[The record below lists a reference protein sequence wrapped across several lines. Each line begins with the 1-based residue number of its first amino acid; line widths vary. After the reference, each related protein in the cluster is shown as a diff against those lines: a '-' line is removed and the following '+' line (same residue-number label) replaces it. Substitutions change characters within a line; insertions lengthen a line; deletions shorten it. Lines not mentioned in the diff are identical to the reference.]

1 MKTLTVVAAMAL
13 LLLYVWE
20 RVEIVRIGY
29 QVERLKVK
37 KVGLERERDEL
48 QVKLS
53 SLTSPERIARVATG
67 KLGLVPPERG
77 QVILVDLKPEAPAY
91 RGRGLTMPEVKLARN
106 EPMWKV
112 P

>member
-1 MKTLTVVAAMAL
+1 MKTLTVLAAVAL

-20 RVEIVRIGY
+20 RVEIVRVGY

-37 KVGLERERDEL
+37 KGALERERDEL

-53 SLTSPERIARVATG
+53 ALTSPERIARVATE
-67 KLGLVPPERG
+67 KLGLVPPQRG
-77 QVILVDLKPEAPAY
+77 QVILVNVKPETPTH
-91 RGRGLTMPEVKLARN
+91 REPVMPEVKVARN
-106 EPMWKV
+106 EPVVRV

>member
-1 MKTLTVVAAMAL
+1 MKTLTVIAAMAL

-29 QVERLKVK
+29 QIERLKVK
-37 KVGLERERDEL
+37 KVTLERERDEL

-53 SLTSPERIARVATG
+53 ALTSPERIARVATE
-67 KLGLVPPERG
+67 KLGLVPPQRG
-77 QVILVDLKPEAPAY
+77 QVILVNVKPEAPAH
-91 RGRGLTMPEVKLARN
+91 RGPVMPDVKLARN
-106 EPMWKV
+106 EPVGKV

>member
-20 RVEIVRIGY
+20 RVEIVRVGY
-29 QVERLKVK
+29 QIERLKVK
-37 KVGLERERDEL
+37 KVALERERDEL

-53 SLTSPERIARVATG
+53 ALNSPERIARVATE
-67 KLGLVPPERG
+67 KLGLAPPQRG
-77 QVILVDLKPEAPAY
+77 QVILVNVKPEAPAH
-91 RGRGLTMPEVKLARN
+91 GEPAMPDVKLARN
-106 EPMWKV
+106 EPVGKV